1 MIHVPLVNACSSLS
15 FSGKEDIERLG
26 CLELEP
32 TVDESHGALM
42 EEMNSWVVLLGLT
55 SGVVSKLQ
63 SKTFGKQLNLV
74 CDWPKQTNDFVLELT
89 LVGSLKQALVCCQSC
104 WDELWVGNR

>member
-42 EEMNSWVVLLGLT
+42 EEMNS
-55 SGVVSKLQ
+55 
-63 SKTFGKQLNLV
+63 
-74 CDWPKQTNDFVLELT
+74 
-89 LVGSLKQALVCCQSC
+89 
-104 WDELWVGNR
+104 